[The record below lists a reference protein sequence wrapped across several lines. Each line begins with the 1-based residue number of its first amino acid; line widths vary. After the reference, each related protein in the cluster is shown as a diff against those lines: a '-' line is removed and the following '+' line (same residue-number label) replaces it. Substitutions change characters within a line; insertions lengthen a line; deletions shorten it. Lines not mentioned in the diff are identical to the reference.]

1 MKIEFSDEEVKEIVR
16 LFIECRYFINRDVP
30 KISIEG
36 SVWSIRA
43 NLSEPEL
50 TEEVQF

>member
-16 LFIECRYFINRDVP
+16 QYIQGRYFPNCAH

-43 NLSEPEL
+43 NVSEPEL